1 MADCHAGLCC
11 KCQYSAAR
19 HNGDEKIPMTTTAN
33 HILLIAHAPLAQA
46 LRECALHVFADCGDD
61 VSALD
66 VPPNENPEITLQVA
80 RVLLAQ
86 SSAERTLVLSDVFGA
101 TPSNVAHRLVEGSA
115 ARLLVGV
122 NLPMLLRALCYRHEP
137 LEQQAARALAG
148 GQQGML
154 QVGCGNAPQ
163 NQTSRKEHG
172 QDRDHHQQ

>member
-1 MADCHAGLCC
+1 
-11 KCQYSAAR
+11 
-19 HNGDEKIPMTTTAN
+19 MTPCSN

-46 LRECALHVFADCGDD
+46 LRECALHVFADCGSD
-61 VSALD
+61 VSVLD
-66 VPPNENPEITLQVA
+66 VPADERPEDTLRTA

-86 SSAERTLVLSDVFGA
+86 SGAERTLVMTDVFGA

-122 NLPMLLRALCYRHEP
+122 NLPMLLRAICYRNET
-137 LEQQAARALAG
+137 LDSQAERALKG

-154 QVGCGNAPQ
+154 QVGAGNALQ
-163 NQTSRKEHG
+163 NQNSRKEHG

>member
-1 MADCHAGLCC
+1 
-11 KCQYSAAR
+11 
-19 HNGDEKIPMTTTAN
+19 MTTTAN

-61 VSALD
+61 ISVLD
-66 VPPNENPEITLQVA
+66 VPSSESPDITLSAAQA
-80 RVLLAQ
+80 LLAQ
-86 SSAERTLVLSDVFGA
+86 SGAQRTLVLTDVFGA
-101 TPSNVAHRLVEGSA
+101 TPSNVAHRLVEGTS

-137 LEQQAARALAG
+137 LEQQTERALVG

-154 QVGCGNAPQ
+154 QVGGGSAPQ
-163 NQTSRKEHG
+163 NQNSRKEHG